1 MKTIL
6 SIILLIAAG
15 LLYFFFTADKLTA
28 LRDRQVE
35 VQRYET
41 ALQNAKKLDAR
52 IDSLLKAQN
61 SISEVDREKMR
72 TMLPDNVENVKLII
86 DFDNLLQSV
95 IADRGTISQYKSAEG
110 SIKKL
115 AIENPKIVQSA
126 GGQGGASAES
136 SKLGVATLSFSVS
149 LTYGDFMEF
158 LRRIEFSKRIMDIE
172 SIDFSAPNGNE
183 TDPIYNINMVVKT
196 YWLKYDATNKIDK

>member
-15 LLYFFFTADKLTA
+15 LLYFFFTADKLAA
-28 LRDRQVE
+28 LKDRQVE

-41 ALQNAKKLDAR
+41 ALHNAKKLDAR

-61 SISEVDREKMR
+61 SISEADRAKMK

-95 IADRGTISQYKSAEG
+95 VSDRGTIAQYKSAEG
-110 SIKKL
+110 SVKKL
-115 AIENPKIVQSA
+115 SIESPKIVQST
-126 GGQGGASAES
+126 GVQTDASVES

-158 LRRIEFSKRIMDIE
+158 LRRIEFSKRIMDID
-172 SIDFSAPNGNE
+172 SIDFNAPTGN
-183 TDPIYNINMVVKT
+183 DPDPVYNINMVIKT
-196 YWLKYDATNKIDK
+196 YWLKYDASNNVK

>member
-15 LLYFFFTADKLTA
+15 LLYFFFTADKLAA
-28 LRDRQVE
+28 LRARQIE

-61 SISEVDREKMR
+61 SVSEADREKMR
-72 TMLPDNVENVKLII
+72 IMLPDNVENVKLII

-95 IADRGTISQYKSAEG
+95 VADRGTISQYKSAEG

-115 AIENPKIVQSA
+115 AIESPKIVQST
-126 GGQGGASAES
+126 GGQGSPSSES

-172 SIDFSAPNGNE
+172 SIDFNAPNGNE
-183 TDPIYNINMVVKT
+183 VDPVYTINMVIKT
-196 YWLKYDATNKIDK
+196 YWLKYDASNNLDK